1 MKNPIRRLTLVAL
14 ATFAAGALAHDAV
27 FVVEDARLGDGPITV
42 EQRRAPS
49 DARIQQ
55 DVMARLRA
63 MQHIEGLVGVET
75 NDSVVRLTGI
85 VTTSG
90 QAFRAGREA
99 LNAAGVKKVENDLRS
114 KVGASF

>member
-1 MKNPIRRLTLVAL
+1 MKNPTLRLTLAAL
-14 ATFAAGALAHDAV
+14 ATLAASAVAHDAV
-27 FVVEDARLGDGPITV
+27 FVVEDARMGEGPITV
-42 EQRRAPS
+42 EQRRAPN

-63 MQHIEGLVGVET
+63 MQHIEGIVGVET
-75 NDSVVRLTGI
+75 QDSVVRLTGM

-99 LNAAGVKKVENDLRS
+99 RNAAGVSQVENEIRS